1 MNCHTWG
8 GTGHPMLYN
17 EYYTT
22 HNMIDITLNA
32 QQWSNLS
39 RLLHECK
46 YRAEDSILS
55 CTVKTEDIQE
65 LIEVVVL

>member
-1 MNCHTWG
+1 
-8 GTGHPMLYN
+8 
-17 EYYTT
+17 
-22 HNMIDITLNA
+22 MIDITLNA